1 MRELFKRTARMAVS
15 LELVDLPVQAVDGTL
30 PIVSVSLRNTVTIVV
45 ELRGFEPL
53 TSSVQRRRSPGLS
66 YSPTRK
72 RLQFAGKAR
81 MRPALLWTPYKRKH
95 LNDWIVERA
104 SP

>member
-15 LELVDLPVQAVDGTL
+15 LELVDLPVQAVDETL

-66 YSPTRK
+66 YSPHAETASVRRQGEDAP
-72 RLQFAGKAR
+72 RL
-81 MRPALLWTPYKRKH
+81 ALDALQKKTP
-95 LNDWIVERA
+95 
-104 SP
+104 